1 VYTNRKTNFKKSF
14 PKKHKFIFLQ
24 ILETCSLVFLFSL
37 LKNVKNWIKGSHI
50 KIPKAKDKQIHR
62 VCKGEKKGKA
72 GKPDSNL

>member
-1 VYTNRKTNFKKSF
+1 MSKTG
-14 PKKHKFIFLQ
+14 
-24 ILETCSLVFLFSL
+24 
-37 LKNVKNWIKGSHI
+37 LKDHI

>member
-1 VYTNRKTNFKKSF
+1 MYTNRKTNFKKSF

-24 ILETCSLVFLFSL
+24 ILETCSLVFLFL
-37 LKNVKNWIKGSHI
+37 FLKMSKTGLKDHI